1 MKGGINMPSILP
13 ATANDFPCVPIE
25 VFQEEIRDAIKQKTG
40 EEFTIE
46 ELQDLDMGDIERIL
60 GIQAKRP
67 TKIRRGDPSSLYE
80 FRSPEN
86 VAYNRAVVNS
96 SLMKKN

>member
-1 MKGGINMPSILP
+1 MLSILP
-13 ATANDFPCVPIE
+13 TTANDFPCVPIE
-25 VFQEEIRDAIKQKTG
+25 VFQERIRDAIEQKTG
-40 EEFTIE
+40 KKFTTK

-67 TKIRRGDPSSLYE
+67 TKTRRGDPSSLYK

-86 VAYNRAVVNS
+86 VAYNRAVVNGL
-96 SLMKKN
+96 LMKKN